1 MREIGLERL
10 TKEVAGKVSLL
21 GISLPTKTSLWKVQP
36 YIILDDFYSIIAKFR
51 TQNSGRGNR
60 DRSRELL
67 APGSPDGTVKVCQL
81 CLAGVNTEVHLL
93 IECAAMNEFR
103 ENQAF
108 GDGTLEEYLE
118 SFQGGPDLKYRR
130 VMDWAIRS
138 KNRSGVKRMASLG
151 RMLKK
156 LVEWADMVWFDKLA
170 GYMDV

>member
-1 MREIGLERL
+1 
-10 TKEVAGKVSLL
+10 
-21 GISLPTKTSLWKVQP
+21 
-36 YIILDDFYSIIAKFR
+36 
-51 TQNSGRGNR
+51 
-60 DRSRELL
+60 
-67 APGSPDGTVKVCQL
+67 
-81 CLAGVNTEVHLL
+81 
-93 IECAAMNEFR
+93 MNEFR

-138 KNRSGVKRMASLG
+138 KNRSGVRRMASLG